1 VLAATG
7 AAEAG
12 GQVGVVALGAAGGS
26 LGGMPVE
33 DEKDGDAASDDEADD
48 IDPRAGPSSEELV
61 AGTGL
66 AVAKAG
72 SASDSESPSHLRL

>member
-33 DEKDGDAASDDEADD
+33 DEKMAMLPVTMRRM
-48 IDPRAGPSSEELV
+48 I
-61 AGTGL
+61 
-66 AVAKAG
+66 
-72 SASDSESPSHLRL
+72 

>member
-1 VLAATG
+1 
-7 AAEAG
+7 
-12 GQVGVVALGAAGGS
+12 
-26 LGGMPVE
+26 MPVE

-48 IDPRAGPSSEELV
+48 IDPRAGPSEELV